1 MCVYEAKQIASDWVR
16 LHGSATSGFTGAFV
30 HGSVNWQPDDAL
42 LPATSDLDVMLVLAD
57 EAPPPK
63 PGKLVYRDVLLE
75 ISYLPAASVQTPQ
88 QVLAEYNLAGSFHTP
103 SVLLDP
109 TGHLTRLQAAV
120 AAEYAQRHWVRARSQ
135 QALHKV
141 ETGLARLHVVDLFH
155 DRVIAW
161 LFSTGVMTHVLLVAG
176 LKDPTVRTR
185 YVAARDLLAEYGRLD
200 YCATLLSL
208 LGCDDMTQDQAE
220 MHLDALACAFDDAAA
235 VIRTPFPFASDISEL
250 ARPIAIDGS
259 RDLIVAGRH
268 REAVFWLVATFS
280 RCMAVFHHDTPAAM
294 HALVSAH
301 AAAYRRLLADVGIAS
316 SADLH
321 RRAGRALAVLP
332 ELWSVAEEIMA
343 ANPDIQVQDKTSGH

>member
-1 MCVYEAKQIASDWVR
+1 
-16 LHGSATSGFTGAFV
+16 
-30 HGSVNWQPDDAL
+30 
-42 LPATSDLDVMLVLAD
+42 
-57 EAPPPK
+57 
-63 PGKLVYRDVLLE
+63 
-75 ISYLPAASVQTPQ
+75 
-88 QVLAEYNLAGSFHTP
+88 
-103 SVLLDP
+103 
-109 TGHLTRLQAAV
+109 
-120 AAEYAQRHWVRARSQ
+120 
-135 QALHKV
+135 
-141 ETGLARLHVVDLFH
+141 
-155 DRVIAW
+155 
-161 LFSTGVMTHVLLVAG
+161 MTHVLLVAG
-176 LKDPTVRTR
+176 LKNPTVRTR

-220 MHLDALACAFDDAAA
+220 MHLDALARAFDDAAA

-321 RRAGRALAVLP
+321 RRRRSSARRAPRALVGRRRDHGC
-332 ELWSVAEEIMA
+332 E
-343 ANPDIQVQDKTSGH
+343 SGHPSTRQDVGTLMCADLADFGCCTAYCCTTYWGWSPQKKRRKMETAGAAE